1 MKFINNIK
9 MKGKLA
15 LMLLFPVLGLL
26 YFSVTGIAGKASELN
41 DMNDLKALFY
51 LSVRI
56 NPVIDEIQVERGRTA
71 LYIGSKGKEFGSELD
86 RQRSE
91 VDKVVSEL
99 EAAYNGFDKG
109 MFGNEFKK
117 VLDDSM
123 SELKELKA
131 KRNAASSL
139 AASADEMVGF
149 YTGLIDKMID
159 VSSRAPVFSKNS
171 ETTRLSAALTNF
183 VKAKERAGRE
193 RAMLSATFT
202 KDAFTQEAFQ
212 KFTITVAG
220 QKDYLDAALSL
231 MRDDELDDITL
242 HLKGQAFDDVEKM
255 RAIAFDKATAGK
267 FGVDP
272 GQWFKTVTTK
282 IESMGEV
289 SDGLNSRL
297 ELLSGKLASSAKN
310 ALIIYAVIA
319 VIAIIL
325 AIALAFIVMRSIT
338 KPLEQMSSVSKKLAV
353 GELDVTV
360 ELKSKDEVGALAES
374 FREMIDYLKGM
385 AHTADA
391 VAEGDLNVEVNPRS
405 QKDVLGNA
413 FKNMTV
419 YLKGMAHTAEA
430 IAGGDLSQDVASKS
444 AKDVLGNA
452 FKKMVEGL
460 RALVSEIRTGS
471 EQISSASSEVAA
483 TSEQSSR
490 NAESSSTAVEEI
502 TSTMH
507 EMSANIQNVSKS
519 IQSQSASVTQT
530 TASIEELLASIQK
543 VAENSKRLVD
553 IAQQSRN
560 VVGTGKDAVGQSS
573 EGVKN
578 ITGVMNTSADTIRLL
593 GSRTEDIG
601 KIIEVIDDIA
611 EQTNLLALNAAIEAA
626 RAGEHGMG
634 FAVVAEE
641 VRKLAERSAKST
653 GEISELI
660 YGIQKEAGS
669 AVKNVEKSVDV
680 VEKALKLS
688 KDVEVSLQRIE
699 DTVAEVAR
707 YAQEIGAA
715 TSEQANGCEEI
726 SKATGKLNEIT
737 QEISSSADEQASGVE
752 QTVKGVEKLR
762 EMVQQNASSSAELAS
777 SAEQMSRQAESLND
791 VAGRFNIGDEH
802 GKPGKSAKQEG
813 GAKRKG

>member
-272 GQWFKTVTTK
+272 GQWFKTSTTK

-289 SDGLNSRL
+289 SAGLNSRL

-813 GAKRKG
+813 GAKRKV

>member
-15 LMLLFPVLGLL
+15 LMLVFPVLGLL
-26 YFSVTGIAGKASELN
+26 YFSITGIADKASELG
-41 DMNDLKALFY
+41 DMNDLKSLFALT
-51 LSVRI
+51 VRI
-56 NPVIDEIQVERGRTA
+56 NPVVDELQVERGRTA
-71 LYIGSKGKEFGSELD
+71 LYIGSKGKEFGNELD

-91 VDKVVSEL
+91 VDKALSEF
-99 EAAYNGFDKG
+99 EAVYNKFDKN
-109 MFGNEFKK
+109 MFGAEFKK
-117 VLDDSM
+117 VLEDGM
-123 SELKELKA
+123 NELKDLKA

-139 AASADEMVGF
+139 TASADEMVGF
-149 YTGLIDKMID
+149 YTGLIDKLID
-159 VSSRAPVFSKNS
+159 VASHAPTFSKNS

-193 RAMLSATFT
+193 RAILSATFS
-202 KDAFTQEAFQ
+202 KDAFTQEGFQ
-212 KFTITVAG
+212 KFLINMAG
-220 QKDYLDAALSL
+220 QKDYMDAALSL
-231 MRDDELDDITL
+231 ILDEELDDITP

-255 RAIAFDKATAGK
+255 RATAFARASTGK
-267 FGVDP
+267 FGIDP

-289 SDGLNSRL
+289 SDGLNKRL
-297 ELLSGKLASSAKN
+297 EVMANKLSSSAKN
-310 ALIIYAVIA
+310 ALIAYAVIA
-319 VIAIIL
+319 VIAIVL
-325 AIALAFIVMRSIT
+325 ALVLAFIVMRSIT
-338 KPLEQMSSVSKKLAV
+338 KPLEQMSQVSKKLSM
-353 GELDVTV
+353 GELDAVV
-360 ELKSKDEVGALAES
+360 ELKSKDEVGALADS
-374 FREMIDYLKGM
+374 FREMIDYMKGM

-391 VAEGDLNVEVNPRS
+391 VAEGDLNVDVNPKS
-405 QKDVLGNA
+405 AKDVLGNA
-413 FKNMTV
+413 FKNMTI

-430 IAGGDLSQDVASKS
+430 IAGGDLSQEVASKS

-460 RALVSEIRTGS
+460 RSLVSEIRTGS
-471 EQISSASSEVAA
+471 EQISSASTEVAA

-507 EMSANIQNVSKS
+507 EMSANIQNVAKS

-530 TASIEELLASIQK
+530 TASIEELLVSIQK

-553 IAQQSRN
+553 IARQSSN
-560 VVGTGKDAVGQSS
+560 VVGTGKEAVGQSS
-573 EGVKN
+573 EGVRN
-578 ITGVMNTSADTIRLL
+578 ITGIMNTSADTIRLL

-626 RAGEHGMG
+626 RAGEHGLG

-660 YGIQKEAGS
+660 YGIQKEATS

-680 VEKALKLS
+680 VEKALRLS

-737 QEISSSADEQASGVE
+737 QEISSSADEQASGIE

-791 VAGRFNIGDEH
+791 VAGRFDIGDEH
-802 GKPGKSAKQEG
+802 AKSGKT
-813 GAKRKG
+813 AKRK